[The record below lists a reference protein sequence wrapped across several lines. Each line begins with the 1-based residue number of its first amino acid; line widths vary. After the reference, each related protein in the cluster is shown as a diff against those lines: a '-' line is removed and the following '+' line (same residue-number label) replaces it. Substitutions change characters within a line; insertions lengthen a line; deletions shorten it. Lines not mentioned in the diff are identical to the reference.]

1 MSEERIDSRA
11 ANLLPEEEVV
21 GSDNPEAQAEA
32 ILVDSDIR
40 EAGLDAGN
48 REHRTSEESL

>member
-11 ANLLPEEEVV
+11 ADLLPEEEVV

-32 ILVDSDIR
+32 ILVDSDVR
-40 EAGLDAGN
+40 EAGLDT
-48 REHRTSEESL
+48 RDHEHRTSEESL